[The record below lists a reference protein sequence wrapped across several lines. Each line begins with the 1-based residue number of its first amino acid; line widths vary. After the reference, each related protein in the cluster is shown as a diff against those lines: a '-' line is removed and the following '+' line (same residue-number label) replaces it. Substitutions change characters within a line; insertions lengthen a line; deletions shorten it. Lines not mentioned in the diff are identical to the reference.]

1 MIALLL
7 AITYIA
13 CGLMYVTPGLLA
25 VPAVALVKW
34 SRQVVGLGMLVL
46 GIGEASIWWTEA
58 AAPPLLQLG
67 IAIFGAGMVMTLVA
81 ILRQPC
87 APKA

>member
-7 AITYIA
+7 AIAYIC
-13 CGLMYVTPGLLA
+13 CGLMYLTPGVLA

-34 SRQVVGLGMLVL
+34 SRQIVGLGMLML
-46 GIGEASIWWTEA
+46 GMGEASIWWTEA

-67 IAIFGAGMVMTLVA
+67 IAIFGAGMIMTLVA
-81 ILRQPC
+81 IARQPC
-87 APKA
+87 APEA